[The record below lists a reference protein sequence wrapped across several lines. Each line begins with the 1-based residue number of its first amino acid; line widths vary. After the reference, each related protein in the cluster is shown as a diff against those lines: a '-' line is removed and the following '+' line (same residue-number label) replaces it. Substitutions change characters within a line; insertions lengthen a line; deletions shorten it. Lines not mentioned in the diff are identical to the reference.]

1 MTGSVGMTGLS
12 AVPRLRRGVKTTY
25 DRTRDSHVVLFPEGV
40 LVLNET
46 AAAVVGLCDGRRSVA
61 GIVELLTERFDGVR
75 ADDVAALVT
84 RLAARRV
91 VDVDG

>member
-1 MTGSVGMTGLS
+1 MTGPRVTALS

-25 DRTRDSHVVLFPEGV
+25 DETRASHVVLFPEGV

-46 AAAVVGLCDGRRSVA
+46 AAAVVGLCDGLRSVE
-61 GIVELLTERFDGVR
+61 GIALRLAEQFEGVEP
-75 ADDVAALVT
+75 DDVAELVE
-84 RLAARRV
+84 RLVARRV